1 MISVILKK
9 IDFSSKCKTIMNICL
24 KERSKIQVN
33 PKHGCEVCKNLCANF
48 AKDLVKNY
56 NTLQIY

>member
-33 PKHGCEVCKNLCANF
+33 PKHCCEVFKKLFPNVATY
-48 AKDLVKNY
+48 LVRNY
-56 NTLQIY
+56 NTVQIY